1 MKNYNALKDM
11 AAAHLENVKR
21 KIAEINAQKQVIE
34 EEIAKLVQYYET
46 NLKELNDDSV

>member
-1 MKNYNALKDM
+1 MRNYEALKDM

-21 KIAEINAQKQVIE
+21 KIAEINTQKQILD